1 VPNPPAPVDT
11 LPRSVPA
18 RAYPYGAGPHQ
29 HRVLPGASYSA
40 EGAFASVSL
49 VGLDPVGR
57 LAYSANGV
65 IGEPSTWRGL
75 SITASWRGSRAV
87 VPGVLSIDGTLFRA
101 EQRPSEQRAFADV
114 NATLPGVLDAVYTGA
129 TVGTATTRDYGFARL
144 QVRVGGSLGDVDRS
158 DGSADAS
165 RGLVF
170 GEARGS
176 TRVRRGGY
184 RLDLLGVVHASRG
197 ANGGLGFTRGIGT
210 LTADVS
216 TPFGGG
222 RIDATLAGSDEGGG
236 PYERFAIGGWPSPL
250 VDAPVLSQ
258 RIPMPALPTGF
269 AIGTHATVLRAS
281 AALGPLRPFY
291 WVATTRENLTGWK
304 RVAGVDA
311 DYSFAAFPAFAVPA
325 IGLKAGAAYSWD
337 APFRHRAGIYVGV
350 TYKP

>member
-1 VPNPPAPVDT
+1 
-11 LPRSVPA
+11 
-18 RAYPYGAGPHQ
+18 
-29 HRVLPGASYSA
+29 
-40 EGAFASVSL
+40 
-49 VGLDPVGR
+49 
-57 LAYSANGV
+57 
-65 IGEPSTWRGL
+65 
-75 SITASWRGSRAV
+75 
-87 VPGVLSIDGTLFRA
+87 LSIDATLFRA
-101 EQRPSEQRAFADV
+101 EQRPSQQRALPDA

-144 QVRVGGSLGDVDRS
+144 QVRVGGSLGDLDRS
-158 DGSADAS
+158 DGTGDAS

-176 TRVRRGGY
+176 TRVRRGDY

-197 ANGGLGFTRGIGT
+197 ANGGLGFTRGLGT

-216 TPFGGG
+216 TPFGGA
-222 RIDATLAGSDEGGG
+222 RIDATLAGSDAGGG
-236 PYERFAIGGWPSPL
+236 PYERYAIGGWPSPL

-269 AIGTHATVLRAS
+269 AIGTHAMVLRAS
-281 AALGPLRPFY
+281 TALGPVRPFY
-291 WVATTRENLTGWK
+291 WWATTRESLTGWK

-311 DYSFAAFPAFAVPA
+311 DYSFPAFPAFAVPA

-337 APFRHRAGIYVGV
+337 APFRHRAGIYIGV